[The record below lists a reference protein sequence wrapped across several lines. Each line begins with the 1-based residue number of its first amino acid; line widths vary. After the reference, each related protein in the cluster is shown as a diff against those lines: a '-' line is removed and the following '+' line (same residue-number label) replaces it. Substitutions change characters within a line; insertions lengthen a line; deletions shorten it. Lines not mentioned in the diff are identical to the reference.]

1 MATHLPRAQMTLPA
15 GCLTCV
21 LTRSWWFT
29 HMIISSAAS
38 PLSHSLRVAAYCWL
52 AMTISTATSGTLWR
66 PTVQVGT
73 IRSKRLELCECD
85 YTSLTNVNTAFHLF
99 FFYNLKSSHYEA
111 SKEKTKPKIFIAD
124 DLIHCWCWLANMPWS
139 QYFHMCCIRVAA
151 LKG

>member
-29 HMIISSAAS
+29 HTIISSAAS

-73 IRSKRLELCECD
+73 IWSKRLELCECD
-85 YTSLTNVNTAFHLF
+85 YTSLTNVNYFSLIWNIHIMKPLRKKQ
-99 FFYNLKSSHYEA
+99 NLKLLLLMIWF
-111 SKEKTKPKIFIAD
+111 TAD
-124 DLIHCWCWLANMPWS
+124 AELPICHEVNISTC
-139 QYFHMCCIRVAA
+139 AA
-151 LKG
+151 LEWQHLKG